1 MDGPNAVPEPMPRS
15 LVRHSFTRFASFAAL
30 ALSMGGC
37 AHWVAEPTPAAA
49 LTGHGH
55 RLVRVTTTQGTRLVL
70 RDPQVSRDTLFGW
83 AQAADL
89 RGGGR
94 TTLPVACITRVER
107 RVSEGKPLAAAA
119 FVAVTVFTL
128 VVRP

>member
-1 MDGPNAVPEPMPRS
+1 MPRRT
-15 LVRHSFTRFASFAAL
+15 VRQNLIRLASTAAL
-30 ALSMGGC
+30 ALTVGGC

-55 RLVRVTTTQGTRLVL
+55 RLVRVTTVQGARLVL

-83 AQAADL
+83 AQATDL

-94 TTLPVACITRVER
+94 TTLPVSAIIRVER
-107 RVSEGKPLAAAA
+107 RVSGGKPLAAAVFA
-119 FVAVTVFTL
+119 AVTVFTL

>member
-1 MDGPNAVPEPMPRS
+1 MLLSSSKPRR
-15 LVRHSFTRFASFAAL
+15 LVRLAAPAAL
-30 ALSMGGC
+30 ALQLGAC

-49 LTGHGH
+49 LTGRGH
-55 RLVRVTTTQGTRLVL
+55 RTVRVTTVQGTRLVL

-83 AQAADL
+83 AAAADP

-94 TTLPVACITRVER
+94 TTLPVSSITRVER
-107 RVSEGKPLAAAA
+107 RVTGGRPLAAAA

-128 VVRP
+128 VVHP